1 MPALGGIDEIV
12 DTYKNVGMTSHTR
25 RRMNFRFR
33 PEDMHSKPIMGDSAY
48 GDFLKARIVKQKS
61 RLTGKIRYRLEI
73 LGISNV
79 CYRFNFPADCQQLPL
94 LAKLGCPQGF

>member
-1 MPALGGIDEIV
+1 
-12 DTYKNVGMTSHTR
+12 
-25 RRMNFRFR
+25 MNFRFR

-94 LAKLGCPQGF
+94 LAK